1 MVGDVLQCLQSCVIY
16 ECECTVQK
24 PLNHLSSSKK
34 LLWGLFWRLPAGS
47 SVHISVHPSL
57 NGQATAPNST
67 GSWLSSLLVS
77 PCCRHTQA
85 SPIPWSNSSPLH
97 QTANCGCER
106 VLHPELSPSTLG
118 FIASGYKSF
127 FLLSNRMTQCPCW
140 AEKFRRQGL
149 APLSATSPFTQIS
162 AGQPGTEMQSESS
175 SSLVHGE
182 AVRYHAKSLSAA
194 TTGPVSC
201 LNLVF

>member
-1 MVGDVLQCLQSCVIY
+1 MSYNACKAVWFMSVNAQCRSRWITSAHQRSFSEGYFEDSLLGLQSTFLYIHLRMVR
-16 ECECTVQK
+16 
-24 PLNHLSSSKK
+24 PLLPTPQVPGLSSP
-34 LLWGLFWRLPAGS
+34 LLL
-47 SVHISVHPSL
+47 
-57 NGQATAPNST
+57 
-67 GSWLSSLLVS
+67 
-77 PCCRHTQA
+77 PCCRHSQA
-85 SPIPWSNSSPLH
+85 SPIPWSNSSPLQ

-127 FLLSNRMTQCPCW
+127 FLLGNRMTQCPCW
-140 AEKFRRQGL
+140 AEKFRRRGL
-149 APLSATSPFTQIS
+149 APLSATSPFNQIS

-182 AVRYHAKSLSAA
+182 AVWYHAKSLSAA

-201 LNLVF
+201 LSLVF